1 MKIINQNPRHHK
13 LDEERRDIINQFGYK
28 IGTFIQC
35 LIDYYEGEELERIVP
50 DNEIIQISPTQQEI
64 FNLTGMSLFVQRG
77 VCDKLKSLRILKIKR
92 IGIPPQNQYTLYLW
106 DMFTKHMYGGDQE
119 GGY

>member
-1 MKIINQNPRHHK
+1 MEIINGSPRRHE

-28 IGTFIQC
+28 NGTFIQC
-35 LIDYYEGEELERIVP
+35 LIDCYEGEELERIIP

-64 FNLTGMSLFVQRG
+64 FSLTGMSLFVQRG
-77 VCDKLKSLRILKIKR
+77 ICNKLKSLEILKIKR

-106 DMFTKHMYGGDQE
+106 KIFSE
-119 GGY
+119 